1 MNFTLFLN
9 IKESALSVT
18 YINEPFPIAF
28 TTKANLRYEIISS
41 SFFIFFYTVL
51 MVCTF
56 SVFLSI

>member
-9 IKESALSVT
+9 IKESALSVK

-41 SFFIFFYTVL
+41 SFFLFFTLYRWY
-51 MVCTF
+51 CTF
-56 SVFLSI
+56 YVFLSI

>member
-41 SFFIFFYTVL
+41 SFFIFFTLY
-51 MVCTF
+51 
-56 SVFLSI
+56 